1 MGSKWEDPQKSA
13 PPLQPMRGGWNP
25 KISVLPLHVINSR
38 YNEVQHRHAPET
50 TIITVPNRYG
60 KKTPIA
66 VNTDTNGLI
75 KDFTILSV
83 NKRAAPVDAVA
94 RGAVERKNFTLE
106 EIRAI
111 WEGDKPY
118 FPMHTIHSEHQSDDA
133 QDDAPEQTLPDE
145 EADYEENRVAE
156 AFIARRPKVL
166 QPCESQSGILILE
179 NAILSPV
186 PLPTIIY
193 NIQLLEIVAKWLSKH
208 QLLAVAHACHTHNRI
223 LPSGERAGFLLGD
236 GPGMGKGRSLA
247 AIIYNN
253 FMLGRKRAL
262 WVSIS
267 NTLKCDVERDVKD
280 IGASEKINVVLLD
293 TLNYWSI
300 SSEENDR
307 FKTGIVFCEY
317 TSLLESAQTSDAKY
331 DKRFLQVCN
340 WLGQNFDGVI
350 VFDECDSA
358 ARTLSVENVSLLL
371 KLQKQ
376 VPNARVVYVSAT
388 ELSDP
393 NSMTFMTRLGLWGVG
408 TAHPKFESF
417 ANEIQLRSPVLMRL
431 LCMEMKLCGSYMAR
445 RLSFKGVSVRIDEVV
460 MTRKFFDMYDYAAKL
475 WAEINMKWQAACRLL
490 RLPECLQKIIWH
502 EFWSAHQQFF
512 QYLCLAHK
520 VENALDVA
528 QEAIEQG
535 KAVVISLQS
544 NEESWTLEHLK
555 SQNCQLQ
562 QPVSTLK
569 VILRSFV
576 EKYFPAPN
584 VDDFH
589 SLINTADIN
598 KARRPRLHSDRLGD
612 DEGADAEERDDKAM
626 VKCEI
631 VDINIQQRILK
642 HLHEYLLLKQDKEEN
657 TLDDI
662 TDHDVA
668 HCLHMRYQMLK
679 KIYHFDSRLPVNTM
693 DILKAKLGGHK
704 KVAEITTRGGGIVC
718 IDGVYKYI
726 PRCKGEALLSEVN
739 DQERQCF
746 MGDRKQVAIIS
757 EASSAGISLHSDKA
771 ASNQRQRV
779 HIILEL
785 PWNVDQALQQLGRT
799 HRCNQLHPPE
809 YVFFAS
815 DLIGERYIA
824 NSVAERLKGL
834 GAEIKDNRP
843 SAEQPDLAQ
852 LNINNIP
859 GPSSLYHVIQQMAGK
874 IAIDP
879 AEIPATYMGNFRA
892 DCAEALGHVGVLNVE
907 IGANDVEIYS
917 VTKNACNV
925 DRFIQRVRGCSV
937 EIQSF
942 MFQFFMDNLYGRI
955 AQMKRSG
962 RYNMGLLDL
971 KTHQVS
977 VKCSKQIKYK
987 RKVEETAGYAE
998 LHTLEVQ
1005 RGMSYEKARNIYRK
1019 TKKLHEGFYELKENQ
1034 RDTKMVIL
1042 CVDDKTRMDRYA
1054 TDPRNIFMQVYRP
1067 NVGLQ
1072 VRSETLESITSRY
1085 VYTKPNAAQKY
1096 WQEQYEMS
1104 LNTCSH
1110 IYWNRKCHFPN
1121 DCMDGKRLR
1130 TYHVLSGRV
1139 LPFWSRITQIIEKNG
1154 HSMQMIRAETT
1165 AGQHI
1170 VGIVVPNSA
1179 YSEIHTD
1186 LSSLAC
1192 KVEDMEAMEE

>member
-1 MGSKWEDPQKSA
+1 MS
-13 PPLQPMRGGWNP
+13 GGWNSLISFNRDHQ
-25 KISVLPLHVINSR
+25 KISMLPVDVINTR
-38 YNEVQHRHAPET
+38 NNEMRHRNAPET

-60 KKTPIA
+60 KVTPIA

-75 KDFTILSV
+75 KDFTILSI

-94 RGAVERKNFTLE
+94 GGAKERKNFTLE

-111 WEGDKPY
+111 WEGNKPY
-118 FPMHTIHSEHQSDDA
+118 FPMHTIHSEPQSVDA
-133 QDDAPEQTLPDE
+133 LAPEQALRDE
-145 EADYEENRVAE
+145 EADYEENRVA
-156 AFIARRPKVL
+156 AALNARRPWEL
-166 QPCESQSGILILE
+166 QPSESQSGILILE
-179 NAILSPV
+179 NPILSAV
-186 PLPTIIY
+186 PQPAIIY
-193 NIQLLEIVAKWLSKH
+193 NLQLLEPVAKWLSKQ
-208 QLLAVAHACHTHNRI
+208 QLLAVAHACQTHQRMR
-223 LPSGERAGFLLGD
+223 PCGERAGFLLGD
-236 GPGMGKGRSLA
+236 GPGMGKGSSLA

-267 NTLKCDVERDVKD
+267 NTLKRDVERDLKD
-280 IGASEKINVVLLD
+280 IGASEKINVVVLD
-293 TLNYWSI
+293 TLNFWRI

-307 FKTGIVFCEY
+307 FKRGIVFCKY
-317 TSLLESAQTSDAKY
+317 TSLLESSQTSDAKF
-331 DKRFLQVCN
+331 DNRFQQVCN
-340 WLGQNFDGVI
+340 WLGKNFDGVI
-350 VFDECDSA
+350 VFDECDRA
-358 ARTLSVENVSLLL
+358 ARSLSVENVSLLL

-376 VPNARVVYVSAT
+376 VPNARLVYVSAT

-393 NSMTFMTRLGLWGVG
+393 NSLSFMPRLGLWGAG
-408 TAHPKFESF
+408 TVHPKFESF
-417 ANEIQLRSPVLMRL
+417 ASEMQLRSPVPMRL
-431 LCMEMKLCGSYMAR
+431 LCMEMKLSGSYMAR
-445 RLSFKGVSVRIDEVV
+445 QLSFKGVSVRIDEMV
-460 MTRKFFDMYDYAAKL
+460 MTRKFFDMYDYAANL

-490 RLPECLQKIIWH
+490 RLPQCLQKIIWH

-528 QEAIEQG
+528 QNAIEQG

-555 SQNCQLQ
+555 SQKGQLQ

-569 VILRSFV
+569 VILRTFV
-576 EKYFPAPN
+576 EKFFPAPN

-598 KARRPRLHSDRLGD
+598 KASRPLLHSD
-612 DEGADAEERDDKAM
+612 ERDDKDM
-626 VKCEI
+626 VKFEV
-631 VDINIQQRILK
+631 VDKNIQQSILK
-642 HLHEYLLLKQDKEEN
+642 HLHEYLLLKQNKEEN
-657 TLDDI
+657 SFDDI

-726 PRCKGEALLSEVN
+726 PRCQGEALLSEVN
-739 DQERQCF
+739 DQEQQCF
-746 MGDRKQVAIIS
+746 MADRKQVAIIS

-771 ASNQRQRV
+771 AANQRQRV

-785 PWNVDQALQQLGRT
+785 PWNVDQALQHLGRT

-809 YVFFAS
+809 YVIVVS
-815 DLIGERYIA
+815 DLIGERRTA
-824 NSVAERLKGL
+824 KSVAERLKSL
-834 GAEIKDNRP
+834 GAEIKDSRP
-843 SAEQPDLAQ
+843 SIDHPDLAQ
-852 LNINNIP
+852 VNINNVP
-859 GPSSLYHVIQQMAGK
+859 GSSSLYHVIQQLAGK
-874 IAIDP
+874 ITIDP

-907 IGANDVEIYS
+907 IGENDVEIYS
-917 VTKNACNV
+917 VAKNASNV

-937 EIQSF
+937 EIQSS
-942 MFQFFMDNLYGRI
+942 MFQFFIDKMYGRI

-962 RYNMGLLDL
+962 RYNMGILDL

-987 RKVEETAGYAE
+987 GSDEETAGYTQ
-998 LHTLEVQ
+998 LYTLEVE
-1005 RGMSYEKARNIYRK
+1005 RGMSYERAHAIYRE
-1019 TKKLHEGFYELKENQ
+1019 TKKLHEGFYQLKAK
-1034 RDTKMVIL
+1034 RGDTKMVIL
-1042 CVDDKTRMDRYA
+1042 CVEDKSRTDRYA
-1054 TDPRNIFMQVYRP
+1054 MDSRNIYMQIYRP

-1072 VRSETLESITSRY
+1072 VRIETLESVTSRY

-1096 WQEQYEMS
+1096 WQEQFEMC

-1110 IYWNRKCHFPN
+1110 IYWNRTCHFPY

-1139 LPFWSRITQIIEKNG
+1139 LHFWSRITQIIEKNG
-1154 HSMQMIRAETT
+1154 HRMQMIRAETT
-1165 AGQHI
+1165 AGQQI

-1179 YSEIHTD
+1179 YNEIHRD
-1186 LSSLAC
+1186 LSSVAA
-1192 KVEDMEAMEE
+1192 KVKVMEAMEE